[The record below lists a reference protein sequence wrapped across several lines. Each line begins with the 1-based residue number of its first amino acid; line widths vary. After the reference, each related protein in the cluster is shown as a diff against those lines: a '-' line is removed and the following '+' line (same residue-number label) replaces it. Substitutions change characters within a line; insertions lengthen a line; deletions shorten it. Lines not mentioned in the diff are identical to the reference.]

1 MSLPHATIPTMDF
14 TKITFL
20 RPAGLVNSPAF
31 SHAAVVPPGAATI
44 YVGGQN
50 GVDAEGKLVSDN
62 IGEQAGRAVDNA
74 AAALAAAGATLAD
87 VIQWNVLF
95 VEGVDLQAAYGAIGP
110 RLGAAA
116 AKAGAPPLV
125 TGARVAALGV
135 PGALIE
141 VSAVAA
147 VVPA

>member
-1 MSLPHATIPTMDF
+1 M
-14 TKITFL
+14 TKITLL

-31 SHAAVVPPGAATI
+31 SHVAVVPAGAATI

-50 GVDAEGKLVSDN
+50 GVDADGKLVSD
-62 IGEQAGRAVDNA
+62 GVAEQSARALDNA
-74 AAALAAAGATLAD
+74 EAALAAVGAKLSD

-116 AKAGAPPLV
+116 AEAGNPPLV

-147 VVPA
+147 VLPS

>member
-1 MSLPHATIPTMDF
+1 MDL
-14 TKITFL
+14 TKIALL
-20 RPAGLVNSPAF
+20 RPAGLVASPAF
-31 SHAAVVPPGAATI
+31 SHVAVVPPGAATV

-50 GVDAEGKLVSDN
+50 GVDADGKLVSDDVAD
-62 IGEQAGRAVDNA
+62 QSARALDNA
-74 AAALAAAGATLAD
+74 AAALAAVGATLAD
-87 VIQWNVLF
+87 VVQWTVLF
-95 VEGVDLQAAYGAIGP
+95 VDGVDLQTAYGAIGP

-116 AKAGAPPLV
+116 AQAGNPPLV

-147 VVPA
+147 LLPAE

>member
-1 MSLPHATIPTMDF
+1 MSVPHGTMPLMDF
-14 TKITFL
+14 TKITLL
-20 RPAGLVNSPAF
+20 RPPGLVNSPAF
-31 SHAAVVPPGAATI
+31 SHVAVVPAGAATI

-50 GVDAEGKLVSDN
+50 GVDAEGKLVSDEV
-62 IGEQAGRAVDNA
+62 GEQAARAVDNA
-74 AAALAAAGATLAD
+74 AAALAAAGASLAA

-110 RLGAAA
+110 RLAAA
-116 AKAGAPPLV
+116 AAEAGAPPLV
-125 TGARVAALGV
+125 TGARVTALGV

-147 VVPA
+147 VLPG

>member
-1 MSLPHATIPTMDF
+1 MDF
-14 TKITFL
+14 TQITLL

-31 SHAAVVPPGAATI
+31 SHVAVVPPGAATV

-50 GVDAEGKLVSDN
+50 GVDAEGELVSHEA
-62 IGEQAGRAVDNA
+62 GRQAGRALDNA
-74 AAALAAAGATLAD
+74 AAALAAVGAGLAD

-116 AKAGAPPLV
+116 AEAGAPPLV

-141 VSAVAA
+141 ISAVAA
-147 VVPA
+147 ILPA